1 VCIDTLER
9 HGIRIFLTPHMFFL
23 SLIMIYDRNGGLAI
37 AVPGQLKCLELA
49 HARFG
54 TLPWATVIEP
64 ARKMAEEGVTVS
76 SYFAHAINLLSS
88 KKKIFKNPDLAKL
101 LTKNHSGTVLLD
113 DGDLFT
119 QPALAKTF
127 KKIMDAGS
135 SDVIYKGPIAQTIA
149 ADIQKAG
156 GIITADQD
164 LATYR
169 ATLYDPL
176 VARDVGGFTMIGIP
190 PPSSGGSVVLGAL
203 RFLAGYK
210 EPLVT
215 FADTL
220 SQHRM
225 IEATK
230 HAYAVRMWLSDPAYN
245 SAVVKD
251 AVNDLVYT
259 NYMHYLRYVCA

>member
-1 VCIDTLER
+1 
-9 HGIRIFLTPHMFFL
+9 
-23 SLIMIYDRNGGLAI
+23 
-37 AVPGQLKCLELA
+37 LELA

-54 TLPWATVIEP
+54 KVPWSVVIEP
-64 ARKMAEEGVTVS
+64 ARKMAEEGVIVS
-76 SYFAHAINLLSS
+76 SYFAHAINLVSS
-88 KKKIFKNPDLAKL
+88 KKKIFKSPELTKL
-101 LTKNHSGTVLLD
+101 LTKNHTGTVLLD
-113 DGDLFT
+113 EGDLFT
-119 QPALAKTF
+119 QPALANTF
-127 KKIMDAGS
+127 KLIMDAGS

-149 ADIQKAG
+149 ADIKKAW
-156 GIITADQD
+156 GIITAEQD
-164 LATYR
+164 LANYR

-176 VARDVGGFTMIGIP
+176 IARDVGGFTMIGIP

-215 FADTL
+215 FSDTL

-225 IEATK
+225 VEATK

-259 NYMHYLRYVCA
+259 NYMHYLR